1 MADVSKPMSLLVIEF
16 LLLVFFISIFA
27 GVFGSIVGLGGGIVI
42 IPVLTIF
49 LGVDIHFAIGAS
61 IVAIIGTSSGAAS
74 TYVKDKVTNLRVG
87 MFLELGSASGAIVGA
102 AIAAYT
108 NSPALKLIFGLILLA
123 TVVPT
128 LMKIGEDIPRSP
140 ELKGL
145 SKILGL
151 KGSYTET
158 DGTPIHYNADR
169 PVSGLAG
176 TAAAGVLSG
185 LLGIGGGGF
194 KVLSM
199 DLAMKLPMKVSTTT
213 SNFMIG
219 VTAAASAGI
228 YYARGDV
235 DPLIIAPVALGI
247 LVGSAIGARILL
259 RSRNPTVRKAF
270 ALVLAVTAVEMVLSA
285 LGVMP

>member
-1 MADVSKPMSLLVIEF
+1 
-16 LLLVFFISIFA
+16 LLVFEFVILIFIVSIFA
-27 GVFGSIVGLGGGIVI
+27 GIFGSIVGLGGGVVV
-42 IPVLTIF
+42 IPVLTIL

-87 MFLELGSASGAIVGA
+87 MFLELASASGAIVGA
-102 AIAAYT
+102 AVAAYT
-108 NSPALKLIFGLILLA
+108 NSPILELVFGVILLI
-123 TVVPT
+123 TVIPT
-128 LMKIGEDIPRSP
+128 LMKVGEDIPKSP

-145 SKILGL
+145 AKRLGL

-158 DGTPIHYNADR
+158 DGRLIEYNATR

-194 KVLSM
+194 KVISM

-219 VTAAASAGI
+219 VTAASSAGI
-228 YYARGDV
+228 YFARGDV
-235 DPLIIAPVALGI
+235 NPLIVAPVALGI
-247 LVGSAIGARILL
+247 LIGAAIGARILL
-259 RSRNPTVRKAF
+259 RSRNPTIRKAF
-270 ALVLAVTAVEMVLSA
+270 ALVLAVAAFQMILSA
-285 LGVMP
+285 TGVIP

>member
-1 MADVSKPMSLLVIEF
+1 LIVVEF
-16 LLLVFFISIFA
+16 LLIVFLFSILA
-27 GVFGSIVGLGGGIVI
+27 GVFGSIVGIGGGIVI
-42 IPVLTIF
+42 IPALTIL

-74 TYVKDKVTNLRVG
+74 TYVKDRVTNLRIG

-102 AIAAYT
+102 AIAAYA
-108 NSPALKLIFGLILLA
+108 NSPTLELIFGIILFV
-123 TVVPT
+123 TVIPT
-128 LMKIGEDIPRSP
+128 LMKIGEDIPKSP

-145 SKILGL
+145 ARRLSL
-151 KGSYTET
+151 KGSYSET
-158 DGTPIHYNADR
+158 DGSTVEYNATG
-169 PVSGLAG
+169 PVPGLAG

-235 DPLIIAPVALGI
+235 DPLIVAPVALGI
-247 LVGSAIGARILL
+247 LIGASIGARILL

-270 ALVLAVTAVEMVLSA
+270 ALVLAVTAVEMILA
-285 LGVMP
+285 AIGVIH

>member
-1 MADVSKPMSLLVIEF
+1 LLVFEF
-16 LLLVFFISIFA
+16 LLVVFLVSIFA
-27 GVFGSIVGLGGGIVI
+27 GIFGSIVGIGGGIVI

-49 LGVDIHFAIGAS
+49 LGIDIHFAIGAS

-74 TYVKDKVTNLRVG
+74 TYVRDKVTNLRVG

-108 NSPALKLIFGLILLA
+108 NSPALKLVFGIILLF
-123 TVVPT
+123 TVIPT
-128 LMKIGEDIPRSP
+128 LMKIGEDIPKSP

-145 SKILGL
+145 SRRLGL
-151 KGSYTET
+151 KGSYVET
-158 DGTPIHYNADR
+158 DGSVVQYNADR
-169 PVSGLAG
+169 PISGLAG

-228 YYARGDV
+228 YFVRGDV
-235 DPLIIAPVALGI
+235 DPLIVAPVALGI
-247 LVGSAIGARILL
+247 LVGAAIGARILL
-259 RSRNPTVRKAF
+259 RTRNPTVRKAF
-270 ALVLAVTAVEMVLSA
+270 ALVLAITAAEMVLSA
-285 LGVMP
+285 LGVTP

>member
-1 MADVSKPMSLLVIEF
+1 MLVYEF
-16 LLLVFFISIFA
+16 VILIFIVSIFA
-27 GVFGSIVGLGGGIVI
+27 GIFGSIVGLGGGVVV
-42 IPVLTIF
+42 IPVLTIL

-102 AIAAYT
+102 AVGAYT
-108 NSPALKLIFGLILLA
+108 NSPILELVFGVILLI
-123 TVVPT
+123 TVIPT
-128 LMKIGEDIPRSP
+128 LMKIGEDIPKSP

-145 SKILGL
+145 AKRLGL
-151 KGSYTET
+151 KGAYTET
-158 DGTPIHYNADR
+158 DGRLIEYNATR

-194 KVLSM
+194 KVISM

-219 VTAAASAGI
+219 VTAASSAGI
-228 YYARGDV
+228 YFARGDV
-235 DPLIIAPVALGI
+235 NPLIVAPVALGI
-247 LVGSAIGARILL
+247 LIGAVIGARILL
-259 RSRNPTVRKAF
+259 RSRNPTIRKAF
-270 ALVLAVTAVEMVLSA
+270 ALVLAVSAAQMILSA
-285 LGVMP
+285 TGVIP

>member
-1 MADVSKPMSLLVIEF
+1 M
-16 LLLVFFISIFA
+16 LVFEFVLLIFIVSIFA
-27 GVFGSIVGLGGGIVI
+27 GIFGSIVGLGGGVVV
-42 IPVLTIF
+42 IPVLTIL

-87 MFLELGSASGAIVGA
+87 MFLELASASGAIVGA
-102 AIAAYT
+102 AVAAYT
-108 NSPALKLIFGLILLA
+108 NSPILELVFGVILLI
-123 TVVPT
+123 TVIPT
-128 LMKIGEDIPRSP
+128 LMKVGEDIPKSP

-145 SKILGL
+145 AKRLGL
-151 KGSYTET
+151 KGAYTET
-158 DGTPIHYNADR
+158 DGRLIEYNATR

-194 KVLSM
+194 KVISM

-219 VTAAASAGI
+219 VTAASSAGI
-228 YYARGDV
+228 YFARGDV
-235 DPLIIAPVALGI
+235 NPLIVAPVALGI
-247 LVGSAIGARILL
+247 LIGAAIGARILL
-259 RSRNPTVRKAF
+259 KSRNPTIRKAF
-270 ALVLAVTAVEMVLSA
+270 ALVLAVAAAQMILSA
-285 LGVMP
+285 TGVIP